1 MTQSFQSNFNSKLPH
16 STVSIFSRMSLLA
29 QQHQAIN
36 LSQGF
41 PDFDIDPKLTTLVTQ
56 FMQKGFNQYAPMP
69 GTIELRK
76 AISEKYNHY
85 YQIALDPNDEITIT
99 AGGTEGLYSVIGAL
113 IHPGDEVI
121 TFEPAYDS
129 YSPSIQSFGGKV
141 VPIELHAPDFEID
154 WNYVRSKITQ
164 RTKLIIINNPNN
176 PTGRILS
183 KEDIAALENIIV
195 EAGVLVLS
203 DEVYE
208 HIVFD
213 GNKHISILESDI
225 LRQNG
230 FVVASFGKVLHATG
244 WKMGYVVA
252 NPFLTAEFRKIHQ
265 FNVFSVN
272 TPIQFAVA
280 DYLSNIEYYQSL
292 TPLFQQKRDFVVNK
306 LSSSPFKVLPCEGTY
321 FLLVDYSSLTHENE
335 FNFAEKLTRKFKI
348 ATIPVSAFYTNEVNQ
363 NLLRICFAKKE
374 ETLNHALQNL
384 LIV

>member
-1 MTQSFQSNFNSKLPH
+1 M
-16 STVSIFSRMSLLA
+16 
-29 QQHQAIN
+29 
-36 LSQGF
+36 
-41 PDFDIDPKLTTLVTQ
+41 
-56 FMQKGFNQYAPMP
+56 
-69 GTIELRK
+69 
-76 AISEKYNHY
+76 
-85 YQIALDPNDEITIT
+85 
-99 AGGTEGLYSVIGAL
+99 YSVIGTL

-141 VPIELHAPDFEID
+141 VPIELHAPDFAID
-154 WNYVRSKITQ
+154 WNLVKSKITA

-176 PTGRILS
+176 PTGRILRR
-183 KEDIAALENIIV
+183 EDITALEQIV
-195 EAGVLVLS
+195 LEKGIFVLS

-272 TPIQFAVA
+272 TPIQLAVA
-280 DYLSNIEYYQSL
+280 DYLSNIDYYQSL
-292 TPLFQQKRDFVVNK
+292 APLFQQKRDFVVDK

-321 FLLVDYSSLTHENE
+321 FLLADYSSLTNE
-335 FNFAEKLTRKFKI
+335 KELDFTEKLIIEFKV
-348 ATIPVSAFYTNEVNQ
+348 ATIPVSAFYTNALNQ
-363 NLLRICFAKKE
+363 SLVRICFAKNE
-374 ETLNHALQNL
+374 ETLNQALQNL
-384 LIV
+384 LKI